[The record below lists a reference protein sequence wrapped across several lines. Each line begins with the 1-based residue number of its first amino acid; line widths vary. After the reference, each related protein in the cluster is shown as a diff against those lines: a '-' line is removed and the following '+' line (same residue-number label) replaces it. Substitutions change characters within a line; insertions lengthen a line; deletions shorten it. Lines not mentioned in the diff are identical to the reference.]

1 MDIDQSLNL
10 KRDNW
15 LDTASIAV
23 TTVLFALLIVLV
35 SAQVLIRV
43 FSLPITATWTEP
55 ISRFLFIVGTY
66 FGAAIASRND
76 EHVRL
81 TLVREKL
88 LAGNEKAKQALDVIT
103 GVIVVAFLLIALF
116 ASYRATI
123 NGWQTKALGGAVS
136 LTAGHIYLGITLG
149 FCLLSIFEIQNVVAS
164 LRNVAGSSTVGGET
178 PSPRGDS

>member
-1 MDIDQSLNL
+1 MDIDQSLDL

-15 LDTASIAV
+15 LDTLSI
-23 TTVLFALLIVLV
+23 TVATVMFALLIVLV

-43 FSLPITATWTEP
+43 FSLPVTATWTEP

-66 FGAAIASRND
+66 FGAAVASRNN

-88 LAGNEKAKQALDVIT
+88 LAGNERAKRALDAIT
-103 GVIVVAFLLIALF
+103 GVIIVAFLLVALY
-116 ASYRATI
+116 ASFRAMLR
-123 NGWQTKALGGAVS
+123 GWETKALGGAVS

-149 FCLLSIFEIQNVVAS
+149 FCLLTIFELQNVAAA
-164 LRNVAGSSTVGGET
+164 LKGLAHGNAVGGET
-178 PSPRGDS
+178 PSPRGES

>member
-15 LDTASIAV
+15 LDTVSIVAA
-23 TTVLFALLIVLV
+23 TVMFALLIVLV
-35 SAQVLIRV
+35 SIQVIIRV
-43 FSLPITATWTEP
+43 FSLPVTATWTEP

-66 FGAAIASRND
+66 FGAAVASRND

-88 LAGNEKAKQALDVIT
+88 LEGNEKAKQALDVIT
-103 GVIVVAFLLIALF
+103 GIIIVAFLLIALV
-116 ASYRATI
+116 ASYRAMM
-123 NGWQTKALGGAVS
+123 NGWQTKALGGAVA

-149 FCLLSIFEIQNVVAS
+149 FCLLSIFEIQNIVTAVRSIAS
-164 LRNVAGSSTVGGET
+164 SKTVGGDA

>member
-15 LDTASIAV
+15 LDTVSILVA
-23 TTVLFALLIVLV
+23 TTMFALLIVLV
-35 SAQVLIRV
+35 SVQVLIRV

-66 FGAAIASRND
+66 FGAAVASRND

-88 LAGNEKAKQALDVIT
+88 LAGNEKAKQVLDVVT
-103 GVIVVAFLLIALF
+103 GMIIVAFLLIALV
-116 ASYRATI
+116 ASYRAMM
-123 NGWQTKALGGAVS
+123 NGWQTKALGGAVA

-149 FCLLSIFEIQNVVAS
+149 FGLLSIFEIQNVVIAV
-164 LRNVAGSSTVGGET
+164 RNIAGSRAVGGEA